1 MSSLTSTPA
10 TTPTAA
16 TQTHTLKNGLTIIGE
31 PMPDKQAAA
40 WAFLIPAGSATEP
53 VGREGLTNVL
63 EGTTLRGAGDRDS
76 RQLSEALDD
85 LGVERGGGT
94 DVEYTTYGGATF
106 GDYALDALE
115 IYADIL
121 LRPRLLNAD
130 FPDEE
135 WQAQKAL
142 ALQSLQSLEDV
153 PARKMFEQLRATY
166 FPGAHG
172 RSPLGTQSGLEALT
186 LEDLQHDH
194 RARFRP
200 EGAVL
205 ALAGK
210 IDFAAVVEKIEKLF
224 GDWSG
229 AAIQPGAPSP
239 VASPVYQH
247 IFQET
252 NQQHIGVAWRGVTST
267 DPHNY
272 DYRIA
277 MNILSGS
284 MGARL
289 FTEVREKRGLVYSVS
304 ASPNTYRGC
313 GFNLAYAGTTPERS
327 QETLDVLLFELT
339 RMQEG
344 VSKDEVERA
353 KIGTL
358 SRLVMQEESS
368 RARASGIARDQFMLN
383 RVRSL
388 DEISEGV
395 NAVSA
400 HSIREFYEAVPPRDF
415 TVVTL
420 GPNDLKMPDA
430 AITLAGTS

>member
-1 MSSLTSTPA
+1 MSLT
-10 TTPTAA
+10 TT
-16 TQTHTLKNGLTIIGE
+16 QSHTLPNGLTIIGE
-31 PMPDKQAAA
+31 PMPEKQAAA

-53 VGREGLTNVL
+53 AGREGITNIL
-63 EGTTLRGAGDRDS
+63 QETAMRGAGNRDA

-85 LGVERGGGT
+85 LGVDRGGGA

-106 GDYALDALE
+106 GDYVLDALE
-115 IYADIL
+115 IHADIL
-121 LRPRLLNAD
+121 LRPRLLQPD
-130 FPDEE
+130 FPDDE
-135 WQAQKAL
+135 WQAQVML

-172 RSPLGTQSGLEALT
+172 RSPLGTQGGLEAIT
-186 LEDLQHDH
+186 LEDLQNDH

-200 EGAVL
+200 EGAIL
-205 ALAGK
+205 ALAGN
-210 IDFAAVVEKIEKLF
+210 IDFPAVVEKIEKLF

-229 AAIQPGAPSP
+229 AAIQPGAPNPISSP
-239 VASPVYQH
+239 LYQH

-252 NQQHIGVAWRGVTST
+252 NQQHIGVAWPGITST

-304 ASPNTYRGC
+304 ASPSTYRGC
-313 GFNLAYAGTTPERS
+313 GYNLAYAGTTPERS
-327 QETLDVLLFELT
+327 QETLDVLLFELS
-339 RMQEG
+339 RMQDG
-344 VSKDEVERA
+344 VSEDEVERA

-358 SRLVMQEESS
+358 SRLVMQDESS
-368 RARASGIARDQFMLN
+368 RARASGIARDQFMLG

-388 DEISEGV
+388 DEISAGV
-395 NAVSA
+395 SAVSVA
-400 HSIREFYEAVPPRDF
+400 SIGQFYAANPPRDY

-430 AITLAGTS
+430 AITLPANSTDNS

>member
-1 MSSLTSTPA
+1 MSSISSTVASTP
-10 TTPTAA
+10 
-16 TQTHTLKNGLTIIGE
+16 THTLQNGLTIVCE
-31 PMPDKQAAA
+31 PMAEKQAAA
-40 WAFLIPAGSATEP
+40 WSFLLPAGSATEP
-53 VGREGLTNVL
+53 AGREGLTDVL
-63 EGTTLRGAGDRDS
+63 EGTTLRGAGNRNS

-85 LGVERGGGT
+85 LGVDRGGGT

-106 GDYALDALE
+106 GGYVLDALE

-121 LRPRLLNAD
+121 LRPRLLQPD
-130 FPDEE
+130 FPDDE

-153 PARKMFEQLRATY
+153 PARKMFEQLRRAY

-172 RSPLGTQSGLEALT
+172 RSPLGTQGGLEALT
-186 LEDLQHDH
+186 LEDLQNDH

-200 EGAVL
+200 EGAIL
-205 ALAGK
+205 ALAGN

-229 AAIQPGAPSP
+229 AAIQPGVPSP
-239 VASPVYQH
+239 VSTPVYQH

-252 NQQHIGVAWRGVTST
+252 NQQHIGVAWPGVVST

-277 MNILSGS
+277 MSILSGS

-304 ASPNTYRGC
+304 AAPNTYRGC

-339 RMQEG
+339 RMAEG
-344 VSKDEVERA
+344 VSSDEVERA
-353 KIGTL
+353 KIGML

-368 RARASGIARDQFMLN
+368 RARASGIARDQFMLG

-395 NAVSA
+395 SVVSV
-400 HSIREFYEAVPPRDF
+400 HSIREFYEANLPRDF

-420 GPNDLKMPDA
+420 GPNDLNMPNVA
-430 AITLAGTS
+430 V

>member
-1 MSSLTSTPA
+1 MSSIPSPA
-10 TTPTAA
+10 TT
-16 TQTHTLKNGLTIIGE
+16 TQTHTHTLKNGLTIIGE
-31 PMPDKQAAA
+31 PMSDKQAAA
-40 WAFLIPAGSATEP
+40 WAFLLPAGSATEP
-53 VGREGLTNVL
+53 VGRDGLTNVL

-85 LGVERGGGT
+85 LGVDRGGGS

-106 GDYALDALE
+106 GDYVLDALE

-121 LRPRLLNAD
+121 LRPRLLNPD

-135 WQAQKAL
+135 WQAQKML

-153 PARKMFEQLRATY
+153 PARKMFEQLRRAY

-186 LEDLQHDH
+186 LEDLQNDH

-205 ALAGK
+205 ALAGN
-210 IDFAAVVEKIEKLF
+210 IDFPKVVAQVEKLF
-224 GDWSG
+224 GEWSG
-229 AAIQPGAPSP
+229 GAVQPGAPEP
-239 VASPVYQH
+239 VSQPVYQH
-247 IFQET
+247 IPQET
-252 NQQHIGVAWRGVTST
+252 AQQHIGVAWPGVAST
-267 DPHNY
+267 DPHNF

-289 FTEVREKRGLVYSVS
+289 FMEVREKRGLVYSVS

-339 RMQEG
+339 RIAEG
-344 VSKDEVERA
+344 VSEDEVERA

-368 RARASGIARDQFMLN
+368 RARASGIARDQFMLG

-395 NAVSA
+395 SAVSTN
-400 HSIREFYEAVPPRDF
+400 SIREFYEENSPRDF

-420 GPNDLKMPDA
+420 GPNDLKMPE
-430 AITLAGTS
+430 TV